1 MRNQAAKKYVICIKN
16 EGYEASLERRKI
28 YRIKPDK
35 AAAEK
40 DLIRVVDESGE
51 SYLYPID
58 CFIPFKFPPSII
70 KALAA

>member
-1 MRNQAAKKYVICIKN
+1 MKYSITKKYVICVKN

-28 YRIKPDK
+28 YRIKSDK

-40 DLIRVVDESGE
+40 DLIRVIDESGE
-51 SYLYPID
+51 SYLYPTD
-58 CFIPFKFPPSII
+58 CFIPFKFPQAII

>member
-1 MRNQAAKKYVICIKN
+1 MTYPITKKYVICVKN

-28 YRIKPDK
+28 YRIKSDK

-58 CFIPFKFPPSII
+58 YFIPFKFPAAII